1 MTQCTIATR
10 GSQLALW
17 QANHIAALLRERHPG
32 LTVSLLV
39 LKTTGDKI
47 LDVPL
52 AKVGGKGL
60 FVKEIEDA
68 LLDGRADLAV
78 HSLKDVPAELPAGLT
93 LGVVP
98 RREEPADVFLSV
110 DCDSPAALP
119 RAATVGT
126 SSLRRQAQL
135 LALRPDLTI
144 ESLRGNLD
152 TRVRK
157 LLEGVYA
164 AIVVAAA
171 GLNRLGLTAPKRFV
185 LGPPDFLPAVGQGAL
200 GLEYRESDAATA
212 ALVSFLNDPDS
223 RDATDA
229 ERGFLAGLD
238 GGCQAPIAA
247 HAVMLGS
254 DSLRLTGLVAD
265 LTGARV
271 VRREIVAP
279 RERARE
285 AGLSL
290 ARTVLDAG
298 GQALMDELYAHDA
311 G

>member
-1 MTQCTIATR
+1 M
-10 GSQLALW
+10 
-17 QANHIAALLRERHPG
+17 
-32 LTVSLLV
+32 
-39 LKTTGDKI
+39 
-47 LDVPL
+47 
-52 AKVGGKGL
+52 
-60 FVKEIEDA
+60 
-68 LLDGRADLAV
+68 LDGRADLAV
-78 HSLKDVPAELPAGLT
+78 HSLKDVPAELPSGLT

-98 RREEPADVFLSV
+98 RREEPVDVFLSV
-110 DCDSPAALP
+110 DFASPAELP
-119 RAATVGT
+119 RGATVGT

-135 LALRPDLTI
+135 LALRPDLRI

-157 LLEGVYA
+157 LMEGNYA

-171 GLNRLGLTAPKRFV
+171 GLNRLGLTAPKRFT

-200 GLEYRESDAATA
+200 GLEYRENDEHTA
-212 ALVSFLNDPDS
+212 GLVSFLNDPDS

-247 HAVMLGS
+247 HAVMLDA

-265 LTGARV
+265 LTGGRV
-271 VRREIVAP
+271 VRREIVA
-279 RERARE
+279 RRQAARE
-285 AGLSL
+285 AGLEL
-290 ARTVLDAG
+290 AKAVLDAG
-298 GQALMDELYAHDA
+298 GKALMDELYARDS